1 MARIAGRRAADDGSP
16 AAVLETLKDESRGE
30 KRGKWGGGDAR
41 ACGALSKTPEARGGE
56 EGDRGERG
64 GAAVSAGR
72 EGEIGGGR
80 LEKVKLTGGPGL
92 SAGERERGR
101 GRRPAGPR
109 AMKKGRGAREL
120 GQKAEKEGGE
130 RIPFSFSFF
139 I

>member
-92 SAGERERGR
+92 SAGEREGKGEKAGWAWPRKRRARGR
-101 GRRPAGPR
+101 GWAERP
-109 AMKKGRGAREL
+109 RGE
-120 GQKAEKEGGE
+120 
-130 RIPFSFSFF
+130 
-139 I
+139 